1 MFKTLTPVSPTPPSH
16 TLYTPQDDGSYPY
29 PPEEALVKQFSMD
42 EFKGKWYI
50 SAGLNPL
57 FDVFDCQV
65 GPYYLSVAV

>member
-1 MFKTLTPVSPTPPSH
+1 MCVYMYDARGKKTQNPLSPHAPR
-16 TLYTPQDDGSYPY
+16 PQDDGSYPY

-65 GPYYLSVAV
+65 GP

>member
-1 MFKTLTPVSPTPPSH
+1 MFRTTHKQPPPSPRR
-16 TLYTPQDDGSYPY
+16 TLHTPQDDGSYPY

-42 EFKGKWYI
+42 EFTGKWYI

-65 GPYYLSVAV
+65 DPSVSVG